1 MSRQPVPGL
10 YHPLREEFLPNIGSH
25 PVLCQ
30 WKTIPSGPVTP
41 DSYPKSLSGCLGA
54 PLGVESCSVASPE
67 PSQLQ
72 AEHPQVSPSLSLEQR
87 GSSSP
92 WSISSG
98 LAPAASHPCDS
109 EDTRAGGSSADGV
122 PPERSRIP
130 SSLVAHAVGSAHDTA
145 VPPSRC
151 PCPQGSYGLQP
162 IFIAVGMDPV
172 PNHAACSNSPL
183 LIQTLHGSSY
193 SCYVKRVCCLC
204 GSHLPWKRGCF
215 QGDPGTPDS
224 SPFPKPLL

>member
-1 MSRQPVPGL
+1 MV
-10 YHPLREEFLPNIGSH
+10 
-25 PVLCQ
+25 
-30 WKTIPSGPVTP
+30 
-41 DSYPKSLSGCLGA
+41 
-54 PLGVESCSVASPE
+54 SPE

-72 AEHPQVSPSLSLEQR
+72 AECPQVSPRVSPEQR
-87 GSSSP
+87 GCSSP

-98 LAPAASHPCDS
+98 LAPAAPHPCDT
-109 EDTRAGGSSADGV
+109 EDPRARGSSADGV

-130 SSLVAHAVGSAHDTA
+130 SSLVPTLWDQPMTQLCHRHAA
-145 VPPSRC
+145 

-183 LIQTLHGSSY
+183 LTQTLYGSSY
-193 SCYVKRVCCLC
+193 SCYVRRVCSPY
-204 GSHLPWKRGCF
+204 GSHLSWKRGSF

-224 SPFPKPLL
+224 SPFPRPLL